1 MPLDRDKTV
10 ESYLF
15 TSDKELVAER
25 VTEMGRKTVSALKK
39 SMEAFVN
46 CNLDLV
52 GTILEEDNKID
63 AMDEEIDLEC
73 LRSIAMRQPV
83 REELRFIFAM
93 LKTTTDLERIGD
105 HAVNIAHQTAN
116 LGKRANTEADS
127 VLLDMLDIAAA
138 MLRDALIALRT
149 SDGDSSEEICRRDG
163 VLDMLYERVTH
174 SLIEFAASRETKDSA
189 LMRVIFAQMMVA
201 RDLERVGD
209 HCTNIAERV
218 YFVAKG
224 KNLAKEAST
233 KEAGK
238 AAS

>member
-1 MPLDRDKTV
+1 MDRDKTV